1 MTETHVDLLLT
12 RLCGQD
18 RMLQAL
24 LNEATQLQAEK
35 AMEQCW
41 SQYKLLETE
50 LQTLWA
56 NTRQGSTG
64 ACQQEQGEAQRD
76 LWMIDDVFSGL
87 SSNRKRFQ
95 AAIESNPQSVMLLTA
110 PAAWD
115 LSPEL
120 LRVSPQTAAL
130 LPPLPAP
137 MCRQSP
143 PHGQA
148 VADVPQRPPL
158 PREVDYALCNN
169 SEYSEPAA
177 GHHPSQRE
185 QKQKH
190 RETNTD
196 IQHDPA
202 SNGSYKGQRTRTVGP
217 NRKGKMSAEEQ
228 MERMK
233 RHQEAHL
240 QERRSTGALSQ
251 QRVAVSPVM
260 RGTSPRTSKLN
271 SVSLLA
277 NRPVTADVVPS
288 RTRPGYTPNSLIKP
302 TTASETPETTNVT
315 TSSKLITTLSSPRAT
330 AESQA
335 QKNNRIVRK
344 ECKPSTVV
352 ITSRYIDVNPETP
365 LSPEQ
370 LQEKERT
377 SQKIKTMIANTS

>member
-1 MTETHVDLLLT
+1 
-12 RLCGQD
+12 
-18 RMLQAL
+18 
-24 LNEATQLQAEK
+24 
-35 AMEQCW
+35 
-41 SQYKLLETE
+41 
-50 LQTLWA
+50 
-56 NTRQGSTG
+56 
-64 ACQQEQGEAQRD
+64 
-76 LWMIDDVFSGL
+76 MIDDVFSGL

-95 AAIESNPQSVMLLTA
+95 AAIESDPQSVMLLTA
-110 PAAWD
+110 TPAWD
-115 LSPEL
+115 QPPEL
-120 LRVSPQTAAL
+120 HRVSPQTVAL
-130 LPPLPAP
+130 LSPLPAP
-137 MCRQSP
+137 MCRQCP

-158 PREVDYALCNN
+158 PREVDYALFNN

-177 GHHPSQRE
+177 GPHTSQRE

-190 RETNTD
+190 GESNAD

-202 SNGSYKGQRTRTVGP
+202 SNGNYKGQRTPTVGP

-251 QRVAVSPVM
+251 RRVAVSPVM
-260 RGTSPRTSKLN
+260 RGASPRTSKPN

-277 NRPVTADVVPS
+277 NRAVTADMVAS
-288 RTRPGYTPNSLIKP
+288 RTRPGNTSNSLIKA

-315 TSSKLITTLSSPRAT
+315 TSSKLITTLSSPRTT
-330 AESQA
+330 AESQT

-352 ITSRYIDVNPETP
+352 ITSRYIDANPEIP

-377 SQKIKTMIANTS
+377 LQKIKTMIAKTSPSVAGNWAPADRAMQLGERERDRIINLSYSLATEASQHSKALA